1 MDERFVRSIADRLQ
15 RERRALMDEL
25 SRREEQSTT
34 VVGDLQSELEERAQ
48 SEVTSG
54 IAEALAERRQDRLG
68 NIDEALAR
76 IEAGTYDECQNCG
89 RLINEERLA
98 ANPTTILCDQCAAQ
112 EEADGRERAETSA
125 EEDSPASGPLPP
137 DLELMDDR
145 ELEDH
150 LRELVSEDG
159 QVDMHE
165 LQIVARNGVVYLEGA
180 LRSEPERAILNN
192 ILTDVAG
199 VQEIVDH
206 LEIERLAWERE
217 DRWKEEDTQDVLPG
231 TIPNQE
237 PYGGTDDLVL
247 AEEEGLT
254 YEPPE
259 NPPAPPHRKD

>member
-1 MDERFVRSIADRLQ
+1 M
-15 RERRALMDEL
+15 
-25 SRREEQSTT
+25 
-34 VVGDLQSELEERAQ
+34 
-48 SEVTSG
+48 
-54 IAEALAERRQDRLG
+54 
-68 NIDEALAR
+68 
-76 IEAGTYDECQNCG
+76 
-89 RLINEERLA
+89 
-98 ANPTTILCDQCAAQ
+98 CDQYAAQ
-112 EEADGRERAETSA
+112 EEEDGGGQVEESA
-125 EEDSPASGPLPP
+125 EEDSPTSGPLPL

-165 LQIVARNGVVYLEGA
+165 LQIIARNGVVCLAGA
-180 LRSEPERAILNN
+180 LPNEPERAILHN
-192 ILTDVAG
+192 ILTDVAR

-237 PYGGTDDLVL
+237 RMAAVVL
-247 AEEEGLT
+247 SEEEGLT

-259 NPPAPPHRKD
+259 NPPAPPRRKD